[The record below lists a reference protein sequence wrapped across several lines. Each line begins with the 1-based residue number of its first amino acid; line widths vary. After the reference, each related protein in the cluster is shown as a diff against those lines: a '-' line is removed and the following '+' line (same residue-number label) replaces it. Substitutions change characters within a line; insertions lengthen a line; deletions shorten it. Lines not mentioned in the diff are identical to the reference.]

1 MSCNNY
7 PKKSWKTGIMAL
19 FQDKIIKWIYL
30 NNVNVATEFYIY
42 YNIIIFVSILL
53 LYIGMIYNML

>member
-1 MSCNNY
+1 MNCNNY

-19 FQDKIIKWIYL
+19 FQDKIIKWMYL

-42 YNIIIFVSILL
+42 YNIIICFYFIT
-53 LYIGMIYNML
+53 LYWYDL